1 MDRVNI
7 THALDVPWAEIDR
20 TIAELAPPDIV
31 SWELKVR
38 YRGEGVPEGVV
49 NTTIS
54 FYYNAPDRSLTQEEV
69 NARQQGL
76 NQELERRFGW
86 KG

>member
-20 TIAELAPPDIV
+20 TIAESAPPDFA
-31 SWELKVR
+31 SWEIKVR
-38 YRGEGVPEGVV
+38 YRGQGVPEGAV
-49 NTTIS
+49 NTTLS
-54 FYYNAPDRSLTQEEV
+54 FHYNAQDRSLTQEEV